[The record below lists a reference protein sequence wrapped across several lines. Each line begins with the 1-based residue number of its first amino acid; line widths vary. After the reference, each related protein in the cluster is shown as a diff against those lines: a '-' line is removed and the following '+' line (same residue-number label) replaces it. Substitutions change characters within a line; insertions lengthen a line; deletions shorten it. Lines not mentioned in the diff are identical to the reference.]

1 MVFRLNSSIRSIRL
15 SFFILYET
23 KSSIE
28 IIFKS
33 NLLATLNKSGSLAIV
48 PSSFIISHNTPAGLN
63 PANLDKSTAASV
75 CPVLLNTPPS
85 LADKGKI
92 CPGLARLEGLVFS
105 FTRALI
111 VFDLSLVEIP
121 DVTPLPIKST
131 EIVKAVCISSVL
143 FETIGSSFKCLHLL
157 DVSGTQIKPLPCV
170 AIKFTISGD
179 MISAGYIKS
188 PSFSLF
194 SSSTTIITLLFFK
207 SSMASLIVFNF
218 I

>member
-75 CPVLLNTPPS
+75 
-85 LADKGKI
+85 
-92 CPGLARLEGLVFS
+92 
-105 FTRALI
+105 
-111 VFDLSLVEIP
+111 
-121 DVTPLPIKST
+121 
-131 EIVKAVCISSVL
+131 
-143 FETIGSSFKCLHLL
+143 
-157 DVSGTQIKPLPCV
+157 
-170 AIKFTISGD
+170 
-179 MISAGYIKS
+179 
-188 PSFSLF
+188 
-194 SSSTTIITLLFFK
+194 
-207 SSMASLIVFNF
+207 
-218 I
+218 